1 LKVRKAMRARI
12 GRLELGEGLPVR
24 VMGVINVSP
33 ESFYKGSVR
42 RTPEEVA
49 RAAFE
54 MEEQGADVIDL
65 GAMSS
70 APYLETWIDE
80 DVEAERIRWALRAIR
95 DVTDLPVSLDSFR
108 PKPVLEGLRI
118 GVEAVNDVFGL
129 AHLKGVLREIAD
141 SGASLIV
148 MARDVERGD
157 VMEGITSRLR
167 ASVSLAL
174 EAGIPEEKIVVDP
187 GIGFHRNHAELKWY
201 QVDLEILRRLRELRT
216 LKRPVLVGCSR
227 KSFIGKLTGREDPGE
242 RLYGSIA
249 SEAIAVVQGA
259 DVIRTHN
266 VRETLD
272 AVRFASAF
280 IGRPVRS

>member
-1 LKVRKAMRARI
+1 M
-12 GRLELGEGLPVR
+12 GEGLPVR

-42 RTPEEVA
+42 MTPEDVST
-49 RAAFE
+49 AAAE
-54 MEEQGADVIDL
+54 MEEQGADIIDL

-70 APYLETWIDE
+70 APYLDTWIDE
-80 DVEAERIRWALRAIR
+80 ETEVERIRWALKAIR

-118 GVEAVNDVFGL
+118 GVDAVNDVFGL
-129 AHLKGVLREIAD
+129 AHLKDVLREIAE
-141 SGASLIV
+141 SRASLIIV
-148 MARDVERGD
+148 ARDVREGD
-157 VMEGITSRLR
+157 VMEGIVARLR

-174 EAGIPEEKIVVDP
+174 EAGMSEERIVVDP
-187 GIGFHRNHAELKWY
+187 GIGFHRSHADLKWY
-201 QVDLEILRRLRELRT
+201 QVDLEVLRRLRELKV
-216 LKRPVLVGCSR
+216 LGRPVLVGCSR

-249 SEAIAVVQGA
+249 SEAIAVLHGA
-259 DVIRTHN
+259 DAIRTHN

-272 AVRFASAF
+272 AVRLASAVA
-280 IGRPVRS
+280 GRPVKS